1 MKRGIEV
8 INAFKIMARTREQKK
23 EIIEK
28 LKTIVNGAKS
38 LVFVN
43 MHGLK
48 VADANALRRKL
59 KNEGVGFFVAK
70 KTLTAKAL
78 ETRKYAGTMPELV
91 GEFGLAYG
99 ADQIAPSREIY
110 EFQKKLKNQV
120 NIVGGVFEDKYMSKD
135 EMMNIAL
142 IPSQTALRGMFV
154 NLISSPIQ
162 GFVMALDQISKKTV

>member
-1 MKRGIEV
+1 MHQKD
-8 INAFKIMARTREQKK
+8 MARTKEQKK

-28 LKTIVNGAKS
+28 LKTIVGGAKS

-48 VADANALRRKL
+48 VTDANALRRKL

-78 ETRKYAGTMPELV
+78 EGQKYTGTMPILV
-91 GEFGLAYG
+91 GEFGLVYG
-99 ADQIAPSREIY
+99 TDQVAPAREIY
-110 EFQKKLKNQV
+110 EFQKKLKDQV
-120 NIVGGVFEDKYMSKD
+120 NIVGGVFENKYISKE
-135 EMMNIAL
+135 EMMSIAL
-142 IPSQTALRGMFV
+142 IPPLKTLQGMFV

-162 GFVMALDQISKKTV
+162 GFVMALDQIGKKTI